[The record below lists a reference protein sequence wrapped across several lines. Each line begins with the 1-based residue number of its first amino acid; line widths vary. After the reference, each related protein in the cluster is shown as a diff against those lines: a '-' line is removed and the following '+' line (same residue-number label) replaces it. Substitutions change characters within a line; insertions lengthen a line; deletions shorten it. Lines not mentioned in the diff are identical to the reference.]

1 MRSWVQVLVPE
12 ADHKENKCA
21 AKIIL
26 KQRLKGKEAMIHDE
40 VNVLR
45 ALDHSHIV
53 KLISRA
59 EQVLH
64 GNSAG
69 FWGDL
74 SRRISDGGRFTE
86 KDASRTI
93 RQVLNAV
100 DYIHAQNV
108 VHRGE
113 RHVSPAPGKLTV
125 ADQKPENLAYL
136 TKEANSAL
144 LLVDFGIA
152 TTLDGPD
159 AVSRLTSGS
168 LGYGA
173 PEGMLQQRRL
183 ALLRISCYV
192 AIILS
197 HQRAFAIS

>member
-93 RQVLNAV
+93 RQVLNAI

-108 VHRGE
+108 VHR
-113 RHVSPAPGKLTV
+113 
-125 ADQKPENLAYL
+125 DQKPENLAYL

-173 PEGMLQQRRL
+173 PE
-183 ALLRISCYV
+183 
-192 AIILS
+192 
-197 HQRAFAIS
+197 